1 MFYICWKKSFRNQ
14 KGDPGNQQTNGNF
27 LTVPGYGGSS
37 TNLIKQGIN
46 ANGKVHPTLPAKMPK
61 HIQMGTGFPMS
72 NGLSS
77 NLNPANASQQ
87 SQTNLAMQG
96 SYTEGSHH
104 VVSQPDLLSD
114 HNKLSLLNN
123 R

>member
-1 MFYICWKKSFRNQ
+1 MYENISFRNQ
-14 KGDPGNQQTNGNF
+14 KGDPGNQQSNGNF

-37 TNLIKQGIN
+37 TNLIKQGGIT
-46 ANGKVHPTLPAKMPK
+46 NGKVHPTLPAKMPK
-61 HIQMGTGFPMS
+61 HIQMGTGFPI
-72 NGLSS
+72 SS
-77 NLNPANASQQ
+77 NSNHVSSQP

-96 SYTEGSHH
+96 NPEGNNGHQNGF
-104 VVSQPDLLSD
+104 VSQPDLLSD